1 MCLRLHDRDDA
12 KNESGG
18 LSFKFSEVGG
28 PTMVGSEAEEN
39 F

>member
-1 MCLRLHDRDDA
+1 MCVGYMMGQ
-12 KNESGG
+12 KNEPGG

-28 PTMVGSEAEEN
+28 PTMVGPDAKGN